1 MSVFLSTGGVDS
13 MMSTVEGLLEESHKH
28 VATKAD
34 VQAVKSALQSEIA
47 GVRYELKSEIIRSEQ
62 KSLMADIKSDLRW
75 LKWLLGIGISLGVII
90 GTGILLLLLR
100 LAGGL

>member
-1 MSVFLSTGGVDS
+1 

-34 VQAVKSALQSEIA
+34 VQAAKSALQSEIA

-75 LKWLLGIGISLGVII
+75 LKWLLGIGVSLSVAI
-90 GTGILLLLLR
+90 GTGALLLLLR

>member
-1 MSVFLSTGGVDS
+1 

-34 VQAVKSALQSEIA
+34 VQAAKSALQSEIA

-62 KSLMADIKSDLRW
+62 KSLMADIKSDLLW
-75 LKWLLGIGISLGVII
+75 MKWLLGIWFFLGTIIS
-90 GTGILLLLLR
+90 TCILLLLLR

>member
-1 MSVFLSTGGVDS
+1 
-13 MMSTVEGLLEESHKH
+13 MMSTVEGLLEEPHKH

-90 GTGILLLLLR
+90 GTGGLLLLLR